1 MQTRSPR
8 RRNGF
13 TLVELMIVVVII
25 GILAALAVPRYNLS
39 SYKAKEREADVILAQ
54 VYRMQEAYHNRFGT
68 YATNETEL
76 SEVGYAPPQTMKHYA
91 WTGNVTVPLC
101 LTATTG
107 AKNRGVDLNG
117 NIDYCP

>member
-1 MQTRSPR
+1 MATHPQR
-8 RRNGF
+8 RIRGF

-25 GILAALAVPRYNLS
+25 GLLAALAVPRYNLS

-54 VYRMQEAYHNRFGT
+54 VYRMQEAYVNRFGT
-68 YATNETEL
+68 YAINETEL
-76 SEVGYAPPQTMKHYA
+76 AEVGYAPPQTMKHYN
-91 WTGNVTVPLC
+91 WTGSVAIPLC